1 MLSNLQQIH
10 KLYLGYQVTEFGQTC
25 SDINLASITNE
36 DECKKVAKD
45 YGLRY
50 IGRDDTS
57 RNYVPTGCHFYEARD
72 GTDAHWNQ
80 NESDTGNEDVK
91 AICKEGI
98 FNHFQK

>member
-36 DECKKVAKD
+36 DECKKVAKN
-45 YGLRY
+45 YGLMFL
-50 IGRDDTS
+50 GRE
-57 RNYVPTGCHFYEARD
+57 RGLPNVPFVPTGCYFYVIENSAY
-72 GTDAHWNQ
+72 WNDD
-80 NESDTGNEDVK
+80 ESDKGNSDVK

-98 FNHFQK
+98 FNHFQE